1 MYLCKDTQKRLVMKS
16 SPTFLNTFV
25 QNILF
30 ILLSIVIIETECQLY
45 QLPDAVLHM
54 HVNGLLV
61 DRCGGIIKPE
71 CFFLQRV
78 EIIR

>member
-1 MYLCKDTQKRLVMKS
+1 MLSCTVKYQYNQLNINNDYIDTLHKD
-16 SPTFLNTFV
+16 
-25 QNILF
+25 
-30 ILLSIVIIETECQLY
+30 LLYIKTECQLY
-45 QLPDAVLHM
+45 QLPEAVLHM

-61 DRCGGIIKPE
+61 DRWGGIIKPE